1 MTQHEQTTDYAE
13 TTAAPPTPSTKPKR
27 PRGTRS
33 DQLAKMLAT
42 KRGADVTAIGAKFG
56 WQPHTVRAALSALRK
71 AGHTLVRDV
80 DVKDKPSRYRIVR
93 DVADAQAEVAR
104 DEG

>member
-1 MTQHEQTTDYAE
+1 MTQHEQTTDNAE
-13 TTAAPPTPSTKPKR
+13 TTAAAPTPSTKPQR
-27 PRGTRS
+27 PRATRS
-33 DQLAKMLAT
+33 AQLAKMLAT

-56 WQPHTVRAALSALRK
+56 WQPHTVRAALSGLRK
-71 AGHTLVRDV
+71 AGHNLVRDI

-93 DVADAQAEVAR
+93 DVADTSAVVAR